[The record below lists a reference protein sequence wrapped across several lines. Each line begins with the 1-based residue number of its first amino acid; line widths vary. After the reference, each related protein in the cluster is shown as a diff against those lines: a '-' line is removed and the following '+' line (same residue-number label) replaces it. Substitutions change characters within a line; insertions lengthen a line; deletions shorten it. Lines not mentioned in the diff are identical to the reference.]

1 MTDEE
6 KKRAFEEQSFKKKW
20 AKYLKLSP
28 LVHKLSKNVGKASK
42 CNTRGPKKEVPVIV
56 DNKNNKKKR

>member
-6 KKRAFEEQSFKKKW
+6 KKRAFEEQLFKKKW

-28 LVHKLSKNVGKASK
+28 LVHKLSKNVGKAQK
-42 CNTRGPKKEVPVIV
+42 CNTKDPKKEVPVTV
-56 DNKNNKKKR
+56 DNKNNKKKK